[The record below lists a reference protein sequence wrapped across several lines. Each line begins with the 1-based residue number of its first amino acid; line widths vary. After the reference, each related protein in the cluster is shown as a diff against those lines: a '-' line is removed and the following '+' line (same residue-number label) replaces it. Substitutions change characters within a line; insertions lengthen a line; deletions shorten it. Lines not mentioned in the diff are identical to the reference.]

1 MTTTKVYRKMPG
13 HSGSSFGH
21 KSSSG
26 SKSSSSYGYRSR
38 KPSPSPSLMA
48 NRPSPAA
55 STGGSSAFVRRSASS
70 TPSTYAGSKPY
81 GHSVVRGGFK
91 SAGHGASR
99 GGFSRGGFSGG
110 NRGGSRRGP
119 ADQKIDPSRF
129 VNKAVITETVE
140 KFIPEHAFNDFAIDA
155 RIKQNIAKHGFTAPT
170 PIQDKAIPHVL
181 KGQDVV
187 GIANTGTGK
196 TAAFLIP
203 LIHKILLAPRE
214 KVIVMVPT
222 RELAIQIEAEL
233 RLFTPML
240 RIFGVCCVGG
250 APIGRQIS
258 QLKLTHSFV
267 IGTPGRIKDLIERKF
282 IRLEEFKTVVLDEA
296 DRMLDMGF
304 INDMRAIM
312 SKMAKD
318 RQTLF
323 FSATLS
329 PEIAALIKEFLR
341 EPVSISVKTRD
352 TAKNVDQDVVRVG
365 GGDKIKVLRDMLAQA
380 EFSKVLVFGRT
391 KHGVEKLSKLLSQAG
406 VKAESIHG
414 NKNHGQRQ
422 RALGAFKDN
431 KVQVLVAT
439 DVAARGLDIPDV
451 SHVINYDLPATYDD
465 YVHRIGR
472 TGRAGKTGKALTFIG

>member
-1 MTTTKVYRKMPG
+1 MNTKVIRKMPAYSRG
-13 HSGSSFGH
+13 SFGN
-21 KSSSG
+21 KSTSGPRKFGASTSGESTGSTSSYG
-26 SKSSSSYGYRSR
+26 HRSSSSTGGTSSYGHRSG
-38 KPSPSPSLMA
+38 
-48 NRPSPAA
+48 A
-55 STGGSSAFVRRSASS
+55 STYCPKKTYGNSHSS
-70 TPSTYAGSKPY
+70 
-81 GHSVVRGGFK
+81 
-91 SAGHGASR
+91 
-99 GGFSRGGFSGG
+99 FSRGPSSSRGSFGG
-110 NRGGSRRGP
+110 NRGGGRRGP
-119 ADQKIDPSRF
+119 VDQRIDPARF

-140 KFIPEHAFNDFAIDA
+140 KFIPEHAFNDFEVDA
-155 RIKQNIAKHGFTAPT
+155 RIKANIAKHGFTAPT
-170 PIQDKAIPHVL
+170 PIQDKAIPHVI

-203 LIHKILLAPRE
+203 LINKILINPRE

-258 QLKLTHSFV
+258 QLKLMHSFV

-304 INDMRAIM
+304 INDMRLIM

-329 PEIAALIKEFLR
+329 PEIVGLIKEFLR
-341 EPVSISVKTRD
+341 EPVTISVKTRD
-352 TAKNVDQDVVRVG
+352 TAKNVDQDIVRIG
-365 GGDKIKVLRDMLAQA
+365 HGNDKVKVLRDMLEKA
-380 EFSKVLVFGRT
+380 EFTKVLVFGRT
-391 KHGVEKLSKLLSQAG
+391 KHGVEKLSKLLSQSG

-414 NKNHGQRQ
+414 NKNHTQRQ

-431 KVQVLVAT
+431 HLQVLVAT

-451 SHVINYDLPATYDD
+451 SHVINFDLPATYDD

-472 TGRAGKTGKALTFIG
+472 TGRGDKTGKALTFIG

>member
-13 HSGSSFGH
+13 HSGSFGNKSKFSGASRTGSNTSGASSYAH
-21 KSSSG
+21 KS
-26 SKSSSSYGYRSR
+26 
-38 KPSPSPSLMA
+38 
-48 NRPSPAA
+48 PASNPDTNA
-55 STGGSSAFVRRSASS
+55 
-70 TPSTYAGSKPY
+70 KPY

-91 SAGHGASR
+91 SSSNSGSR
-99 GGFSRGGFSGG
+99 GGYGRGGFGGSSSRGGYKG
-110 NRGGSRRGP
+110 NRGGGKRGP
-119 ADQKIDPSRF
+119 TDQRIDPSRF
-129 VNKAVITETVE
+129 VNKAVITEVVE
-140 KFIPEHAFNDFAIDA
+140 KFIPEHTFNDFQIDA
-155 RIKQNIAKHGFTAPT
+155 RIKANIAKHGFTAPT

-203 LIHKILLAPRE
+203 LINKILLSPRE

-222 RELAIQIEAEL
+222 RELAIQIEVEL

-258 QLKLTHSFV
+258 QLKLMHSFV

-282 IRLEEFKTVVLDEA
+282 IKLDEFKTVVLDEA

-312 SKMAKD
+312 SKMPKD
-318 RQTLF
+318 RHTLF

-365 GGDKIKVLRDMLAQA
+365 FGKDKMQILREMLTKA

-422 RALGAFKDN
+422 RALGAFKDS

-451 SHVINYDLPATYDD
+451 SHVINFDLPATYDD

-472 TGRAGKTGKALTFIG
+472 TGRGNKTGKALTFIG